1 MEVDEGVKPLPLNTS
16 PQALTTSATSEE
28 LLNLEYEGL
37 HSICFSCGRP
47 KIWSHVYKLP
57 FDYKHD
63 STPRLQKA
71 TNTNDQNI
79 DEEIIRHIKIST
91 IKKN

>member
-37 HSICFSCGRP
+37 HSICFSCGRYGHMSTSCP
-47 KIWSHVYKLP
+47 SIISMILHP
-57 FDYKHD
+57 DYKK
-63 STPRLQKA
+63 LQILM
-71 TNTNDQNI
+71 T
-79 DEEIIRHIKIST
+79 KILT
-91 IKKN
+91 KKSFGILKYQQ